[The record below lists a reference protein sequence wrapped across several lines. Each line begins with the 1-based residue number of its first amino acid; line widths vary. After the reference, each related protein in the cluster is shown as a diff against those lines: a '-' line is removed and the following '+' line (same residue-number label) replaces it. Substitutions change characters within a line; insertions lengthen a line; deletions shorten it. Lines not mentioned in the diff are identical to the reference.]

1 MSDYILCQV
10 KRASLPFYVENI
22 SKNIYSIEELCYY
35 FYKNIYLID
44 ESIINERLCNWLKDE
59 LGLSKLYEKLYRILE
74 KEEGT
79 SAFILAIFREI
90 HYLSHEEFKKL
101 NETLEILEK
110 QLPAVRIKKKG
121 DYLVS
126 NRMYVNAIRMYEN
139 ALVSAKERKILDFSL
154 KVKFITTWLMRIWNC
169 FRWKRQQNTLRKL
182 MKNCRLSRFADSI
195 SIPAVCLWMREMERR
210 M

>member
-1 MSDYILCQV
+1 MSG
-10 KRASLPFYVENI
+10 KKASLPFYVENI

-121 DYLVS
+121 DYLVG

-139 ALVSAKERKILDFSL
+139 ALISAKKEENLGLQFEGEIYNNMAYAYLELFQMEEAAN
-154 KVKFITTWLMRIWNC
+154 I
-169 FRWKRQQNTLRKL
+169 LRKL
-182 MKNCRLSRFADSI
+182 MKNCRSADSQTI
-195 SIPAVCLWMREMERR
+195 FLYLSYVYG
-210 M
+210 

>member
-139 ALVSAKERKILDFSL
+139 ALVSSK
-154 KVKFITTWLMRIWNC
+154 
-169 FRWKRQQNTLRKL
+169 KRGKSWT
-182 MKNCRLSRFADSI
+182 S
-195 SIPAVCLWMREMERR
+195 V
-210 M
+210 

>member
-90 HYLSHEEFKKL
+90 HYRTDSSAGCRNAADLSNH
-101 NETLEILEK
+101 
-110 QLPAVRIKKKG
+110 G
-121 DYLVS
+121 
-126 NRMYVNAIRMYEN
+126 
-139 ALVSAKERKILDFSL
+139 
-154 KVKFITTWLMRIWNC
+154 WN
-169 FRWKRQQNTLRKL
+169 
-182 MKNCRLSRFADSI
+182 
-195 SIPAVCLWMREMERR
+195 
-210 M
+210 

>member
-1 MSDYILCQV
+1 M
-10 KRASLPFYVENI
+10 ENI

-110 QLPAVRIKKKG
+110 QLPAVRIKKK
-121 DYLVS
+121 
-126 NRMYVNAIRMYEN
+126 AI
-139 ALVSAKERKILDFSL
+139 ILSVTGCMSMQSECMKML
-154 KVKFITTWLMRIWNC
+154 WYPQ
-169 FRWKRQQNTLRKL
+169 KRGKSWT
-182 MKNCRLSRFADSI
+182 S
-195 SIPAVCLWMREMERR
+195 V
-210 M
+210 

>member
-139 ALVSAKERKILDFSL
+139 ALVSAKREENLGLQFEGEIYNNMAYAYPGTVSDGRGSKIF
-154 KVKFITTWLMRIWNC
+154 
-169 FRWKRQQNTLRKL
+169 
-182 MKNCRLSRFADSI
+182 
-195 SIPAVCLWMREMERR
+195 
-210 M
+210 